1 MDRVGLVPVTT
12 AAFGVGLYAIHPTDM
27 AEHLYTYW
35 DRYFAPKW
43 QDQIEDLFSPPE
55 TFFFD
60 SIMMRLRYR
69 TIQAT
74 FSWKSRLATL
84 REIL

>member
-1 MDRVGLVPVTT
+1 MDRVGLVPVTL
-12 AAFGVGLYAIHPTDM
+12 AAFGAGLYAIHPTDM

-55 TFFFD
+55 TFFF
-60 SIMMRLRYR
+60 RFYYGAPEVQNHTGYFKL
-69 TIQAT
+69 
-74 FSWKSRLATL
+74 
-84 REIL
+84 EE